1 MIKTKFSRIPAEKKN
16 MAPEN
21 VANDAE
27 NTTYNKMSTLAIFHV
42 VQAAQRQLHE
52 QNMNV
57 DVSFIRTILLQSI
70 EIMIFIRKFQI
81 HN

>member
-1 MIKTKFSRIPAEKKN
+1 

-27 NTTYNKMSTLAIFHV
+27 NTSYNKMSTLAIF
-42 VQAAQRQLHE
+42 QAAQRQLHE